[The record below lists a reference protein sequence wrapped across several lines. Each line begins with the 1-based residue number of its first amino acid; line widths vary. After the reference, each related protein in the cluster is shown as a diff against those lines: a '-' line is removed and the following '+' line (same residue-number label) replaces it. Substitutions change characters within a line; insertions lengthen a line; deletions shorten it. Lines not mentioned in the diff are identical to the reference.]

1 MRLYCRPG
9 RGKHAFRQANPAGA
23 AGLIVAIALAGT
35 AVAAN
40 ATAPRSHRR
49 PAAAP
54 ASGASHLS
62 LKRFDLNG
70 YVLDTSYT
78 LGRNTGNTF
87 QQTYGHSMVQGVPI
101 KGPLVG
107 TKFPPEDYVAIPIGH
122 HELYVTWLDPATF
135 AIVDAFVMDFA
146 HHTVFDYAPGS
157 DHPESAGTVTVVHRG
172 RSPLP

>member
-1 MRLYCRPG
+1 MRS
-9 RGKHAFRQANPAGA
+9 GKRILAVA
-23 AGLIVAIALAGT
+23 AGFFAAIALAGT

-40 ATAPRSHRR
+40 ATAPGSHR
-49 PAAAP
+49 ASP
-54 ASGASHLS
+54 ASGASHH
-62 LKRFDLNG
+62 LKLERFDLNG

-122 HELYVTWLDPATF
+122 HELYVSWLDPVTF

>member
-1 MRLYCRPG
+1 MHS
-9 RGKHAFRQANPAGA
+9 GKRILLSV
-23 AGLIVAIALAGT
+23 AGLVVAIALAGT

-40 ATAPRSHRR
+40 ATAPLAHPRSHQ
-49 PAAAP
+49 PHP
-54 ASGASHLS
+54 ASWASHLS
-62 LKRFDLNG
+62 LERFDLDG
-70 YVLDTSYT
+70 YMLDTSYT

-87 QQTYGHSMVQGVPI
+87 QQTYGRSMVQGVPV

-157 DHPESAGTVTVVHRG
+157 DHPESAGTITIVHRG

>member
-1 MRLYCRPG
+1 MNS
-9 RGKHAFRQANPAGA
+9 GKRILLSA
-23 AGLIVAIALAGT
+23 AGLMVAIALAGT
-35 AVAAN
+35 AVAAH
-40 ATAPRSHRR
+40 ATAPRAH
-49 PAAAP
+49 PHP
-54 ASGASHLS
+54 ASEASHLN
-62 LKRFDLNG
+62 LHRFDLSG

>member
-1 MRLYCRPG
+1 MHS
-9 RGKHAFRQANPAGA
+9 GKRILLSA
-23 AGLIVAIALAGT
+23 AGLIVVIALAGT
-35 AVAAN
+35 AVAAH
-40 ATAPRSHRR
+40 ATAPRSHALAHQPR
-49 PAAAP
+49 PAA
-54 ASGASHLS
+54 GASHLN
-62 LKRFDLNG
+62 LERFDLNG

-87 QQTYGHSMVQGVPI
+87 QQRYGHSMVQGVPV

-157 DHPESAGTVTVVHRG
+157 DPPESAGTVTVVHRG

>member
-1 MRLYCRPG
+1 MHS
-9 RGKHAFRQANPAGA
+9 GKRILLSA
-23 AGLIVAIALAGT
+23 AGLIAAIALAGT

-40 ATAPRSHRR
+40 ATAPPAHPLAHQPR
-49 PAAAP
+49 PAA
-54 ASGASHLS
+54 GASHLS
-62 LKRFDLNG
+62 LNRFDLNG

-87 QQTYGHSMVQGVPI
+87 RQTYGHSMVQGVPI

-157 DHPESAGTVTVVHRG
+157 DHPESAGTVTVVQRG

>member
-1 MRLYCRPG
+1 MHS
-9 RGKHAFRQANPAGA
+9 GKRILLAA
-23 AGLIVAIALAGT
+23 AGVAVAIALAGT
-35 AVAAN
+35 AVAAH
-40 ATAPRSHRR
+40 ATAPRSR
-49 PAAAP
+49 
-54 ASGASHLS
+54 ASGGSHLS
-62 LKRFDLNG
+62 LERFDLNG

>member
-1 MRLYCRPG
+1 MHS
-9 RGKHAFRQANPAGA
+9 GKRILLAA

-35 AVAAN
+35 AVAAH
-40 ATAPRSHRR
+40 ATAPRSH
-49 PAAAP
+49 AP
-54 ASGASHLS
+54 GGSHLS
-62 LKRFDLNG
+62 LERFDLSG

-172 RSPLP
+172 GSPLP

>member
-1 MRLYCRPG
+1 MHS
-9 RGKHAFRQANPAGA
+9 GKRILLSV
-23 AGLIVAIALAGT
+23 AGLIVAIALAGS

-40 ATAPRSHRR
+40 ATAPLTHPRSHQPR
-49 PAAAP
+49 PAP
-54 ASGASHLS
+54 GASHLS
-62 LKRFDLNG
+62 LTRFDLSG

-78 LGRNTGNTF
+78 LGRNAGNTF
-87 QQTYGHSMVQGVPI
+87 QQTYGRSMVQGVPI

-122 HELYVTWLDPATF
+122 HELYVTWLDPSTF

>member
-1 MRLYCRPG
+1 MHS
-9 RGKHAFRQANPAGA
+9 GKRILLSA

-35 AVAAN
+35 AVAAH
-40 ATAPRSHRR
+40 ATAPRAHALAHQSL
-49 PAAAP
+49 P
-54 ASGASHLS
+54 ASGASHLN

-107 TKFPPEDYVAIPIGH
+107 TKFPPEDYVAIPIGR

>member
-1 MRLYCRPG
+1 MRPYCRPEEESMHS
-9 RGKHAFRQANPAGA
+9 GKRILLSA
-23 AGLIVAIALAGT
+23 AGLIVAIALAGI
-35 AVAAN
+35 AVAAH
-40 ATAPRSHRR
+40 ATAPRAH
-49 PAAAP
+49 ALA
-54 ASGASHLS
+54 
-62 LKRFDLNG
+62 
-70 YVLDTSYT
+70 
-78 LGRNTGNTF
+78 RNTGNTF

-101 KGPLVG
+101 QGPLVG

-122 HELYVTWLDPATF
+122 HELYVTWLDPVTF

>member
-1 MRLYCRPG
+1 MRSRKRILLS
-9 RGKHAFRQANPAGA
+9 A
-23 AGLIVAIALAGT
+23 AGLLVAIGVAGS
-35 AVAAN
+35 AAAAN
-40 ATAPRSHRR
+40 ATAPRSHPPR
-49 PAAAP
+49 P
-54 ASGASHLS
+54 ASGASHLG
-62 LKRFDLNG
+62 LGRFDLNG

-122 HELYVTWLDPATF
+122 HELYVSWLDPTSF

-146 HHTVFDYAPGS
+146 RHVVFDYAPGS
-157 DHPESAGTVTVVHRG
+157 ARPESAGTVTIVRRG
-172 RSPLP
+172 QSPLP

>member
-1 MRLYCRPG
+1 L
-9 RGKHAFRQANPAGA
+9 A
-23 AGLIVAIALAGT
+23 AIALTGT

-40 ATAPRSHRR
+40 ATAPRSHQ
-49 PAAAP
+49 ASP
-54 ASGASHLS
+54 ASGASHLR
-62 LKRFDLNG
+62 LERFDLNG

-107 TKFPPEDYVAIPIGH
+107 VQFPPENYVAIPIGH
-122 HELYVTWLDPATF
+122 HQLYVSWLDPANF
-135 AIVDAFVMDFA
+135 AIVDVFVMDFA
-146 HHTVFDYAPGS
+146 HHTVYDYAPGS

-172 RSPLP
+172 HSPLP